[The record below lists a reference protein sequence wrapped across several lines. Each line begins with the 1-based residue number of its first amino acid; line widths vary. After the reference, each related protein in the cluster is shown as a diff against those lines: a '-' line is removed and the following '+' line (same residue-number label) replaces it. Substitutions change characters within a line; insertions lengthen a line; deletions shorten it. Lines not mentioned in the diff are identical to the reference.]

1 MKKIMLFWSVVVLFS
16 ACRKKTE
23 VIKTQVVD
31 NVIYEVGGTAVYQDN
46 SEKKKQKTNTQ
57 FISILHANLFQNSIS
72 TSDLTSLSEVR
83 TAIGDKQLADELIIN
98 NYVHSTGVQIP
109 TNSIMRSDIDG
120 FVQATYLRFFLR
132 KPNAYEKYY
141 LKQAIEND
149 ADLTPE
155 LIYTGFSV
163 SNEYKYY

>member
-1 MKKIMLFWSVVVLFS
+1 MLFLCIVGLFS

-23 VIKTQVVD
+23 VIKTQVID

-46 SEKKKQKTNTQ
+46 SEKNKQKTNTQ
-57 FISILHANLFQNSIS
+57 FISILHANLFQTSIS
-72 TSDLTSLSEVR
+72 TSDLTNLSEVR

-98 NYVHSTGVQIP
+98 NNVHSSNVQIP
-109 TNSIMRSDIDG
+109 TNQVMRADIDD
-120 FVQATYLRFFLR
+120 FVEATYLRFFLR

-141 LKQAIEND
+141 LRQAIEND
-149 ADLTPE
+149 PQLTPE
-155 LIYTGFSV
+155 LIYTSFSI